1 LVERS
6 ASFQKPIKTKKNQ
19 QKPRVSTNKNL
30 FFLVRIGFYW
40 FLNDAERYSSIYVD
54 DLSYKGF
61 GGTIADNHYKHS
73 LSDKKKWVSETCF
86 LSPDDRLK
94 FSRKFHRI
102 VGRYFCHA
110 KKGRN
115 NARG

>member
-1 LVERS
+1 
-6 ASFQKPIKTKKNQ
+6 
-19 QKPRVSTNKNL
+19 
-30 FFLVRIGFYW
+30 
-40 FLNDAERYSSIYVD
+40 LNDAERYSSIYVD

-73 LSDKKKWVSETCF
+73 LSDKKKWVSETGF

-110 KKGRN
+110 KKGKN
-115 NARG
+115 NARGLVCGLQFTVCGLRFTVYAPTVNHPPTVNCKL